1 MVQTN
6 NETGITRALGDF
18 ARELEYE
25 DLSPE
30 VIDWA
35 KYLCL
40 DFAAVT
46 LNGSTTDSARAA
58 VDALQRLGR
67 SGPSA
72 IVGTPHRVLPEYASM
87 ANGIAFHSIEMDDV
101 NNEASLHPGVVAF
114 PTALSMADL
123 AHVSGKDF
131 IAAVV
136 AGYDVIVRL
145 GRALQPAEHYGRGF
159 HPTGTCGAFG
169 AAVVAGRLLGLQGD
183 DFIHALGIAGSQ
195 TAGSMEYLAQ
205 GAWTKRLHPGWASH
219 SGSWAALL
227 ARSGYTGPTTILE
240 GRDGFLQAY
249 SGNPDPSLVLQ
260 DLGDEYL
267 ITRTGIKPHACC
279 RYKQGPIDCL
289 IDIRNTHDLS
299 ADDVDEVTVGV
310 LSGGFKL
317 VASPEEDK
325 ANPRTVVD
333 MQFSMPFGAA
343 VALAYGRASLEEYA
357 EGVPDRPEVRRILP
371 MVKCVTDPE
380 LDAHFPREFRAWAEV
395 ATTDGRRLRSDIRYP
410 KGDPENALSWDEM
423 KEKFVVLTSPVISAE
438 RQQEILAAIES
449 LDEMEDVRELAAL
462 LSTE

>member
-1 MVQTN
+1 MTQTN
-6 NETGITRALGDF
+6 SESGITRALGDF
-18 ARELEYE
+18 AATLDYE
-25 DLSPE
+25 SLSPE
-30 VIDWA
+30 VVDWA

-40 DFAAVT
+40 DFAGVT
-46 LNGSTTDSARAA
+46 LNGSTTGSARAV
-58 VDALQRLGR
+58 VDALRRLGR

-72 IVGTPHRVLPEYASM
+72 IVGTPHRVLSEYASM
-87 ANGIAFHSIEMDDV
+87 ANGVAFHSIEMDDV
-101 NNEASLHPGVVAF
+101 NNEASLHPGVAAF
-114 PTALSMADL
+114 PTALAMADL
-123 AHVSGKDF
+123 ARVSGKDF
-131 IAAVV
+131 ITAVV

-169 AAVVAGRLLGLQGD
+169 AAAVAGRLLGLQGN

-227 ARSGYTGPTTILE
+227 ARSGYTGPTTIIE

-260 DLGDEYL
+260 DLGEEYL

-289 IDIRNTHDLS
+289 IELRNTHGLK
-299 ADDVDEVTVGV
+299 ADDVEEVTVGV

-317 VASPEEDK
+317 VASPEEAK
-325 ANPRTVVD
+325 ANPQTIVD

-357 EGVPDRPEVRRILP
+357 EGMPERPEIRRLLP
-371 MVKCVTDPE
+371 RVKCVTDPE

-395 ATTDGRRLRSDIRYP
+395 ATADGRRLRSDIRYP
-410 KGDPENALSWDEM
+410 KGDPENALSWAEM
-423 KEKFVVLTSPVISAE
+423 KDKFTLLTAPVISPQ
-438 RQQEILAAIES
+438 RQQEIIAAIES
-449 LDEMEDVRELAAL
+449 LERMEDVRELAAL

>member
-1 MVQTN
+1 MVQNN
-6 NETGITRALGDF
+6 NETGMTRTLGSF
-18 ARELEYE
+18 AQALEYE

-40 DFAAVT
+40 DFAGVT
-46 LNGSTTDSARAA
+46 LNGSTTGSARAV
-58 VDALQRLGR
+58 VDALQRLDR
-67 SGPSA
+67 PGPSV
-72 IVGTPHRVLPEYASM
+72 IVGTPHRALPEYASM
-87 ANGIAFHSIEMDDV
+87 ANGVAFHSIEMDDI

-136 AGYDVIVRL
+136 AGYEVMVRL

-169 AAVVAGRLLGLQGD
+169 AAAVAGRLLGLQGD

-205 GAWTKRLHPGWASH
+205 GTWTKRLHPGWASH
-219 SGSWAALL
+219 SGTWAALL
-227 ARSGYTGPTTILE
+227 ARSGYTGPSTIFE

-249 SGNPDPSLVLQ
+249 SGNPDMSLALQ

-279 RYKQGPIDCL
+279 RYNQGPIDCL
-289 IDIRNTHDLS
+289 IDIRNTHALR
-299 ADDVDEVTVGV
+299 ADDVAEVTVGV
-310 LSGGFKL
+310 LSGGFKV

-325 ANPRTVVD
+325 ANPKTVVD

-343 VALAYGRASLEEYA
+343 VALAYGRASLEEHA
-357 EGVPDRPEVRRILP
+357 DGVPDRPEIRRILP
-371 MVKCVTDPE
+371 RVKCVTDPE

-395 ATTDGRRLRSDIRYP
+395 ATADGRRLRSDIRYP
-410 KGDPENALSWDEM
+410 KGDPENALSWAEM
-423 KEKFVVLTSPVISAE
+423 KEKFAVLTAPVISSE
-438 RQQEILAAIES
+438 RQQQIIAATES
-449 LDEMEDVRELAAL
+449 LDEMADVRELAAL
-462 LSTE
+462 LSAE

>member
-1 MVQTN
+1 M
-6 NETGITRALGDF
+6 
-18 ARELEYE
+18 
-25 DLSPE
+25 
-30 VIDWA
+30 IDWA

-46 LNGSTTDSARAA
+46 LNGSTTGSAHAV
-58 VDALQRLGR
+58 VDALQRLDR
-67 SGPSA
+67 SGPSVV
-72 IVGTPHRVLPEYASM
+72 VGTPYRVLPEYASM

-205 GAWTKRLHPGWASH
+205 GAWTKRFHPGWASH

-227 ARSGYTGPTTILE
+227 ARSGYTPAPPPSSRGATASCKPIPATPTC
-240 GRDGFLQAY
+240 RW
-249 SGNPDPSLVLQ
+249 
-260 DLGDEYL
+260 
-267 ITRTGIKPHACC
+267 CC
-279 RYKQGPIDCL
+279 KTWGTNI
-289 IDIRNTHDLS
+289 
-299 ADDVDEVTVGV
+299 
-310 LSGGFKL
+310 
-317 VASPEEDK
+317 
-325 ANPRTVVD
+325 
-333 MQFSMPFGAA
+333 
-343 VALAYGRASLEEYA
+343 
-357 EGVPDRPEVRRILP
+357 
-371 MVKCVTDPE
+371 
-380 LDAHFPREFRAWAEV
+380 
-395 ATTDGRRLRSDIRYP
+395 
-410 KGDPENALSWDEM
+410 
-423 KEKFVVLTSPVISAE
+423 
-438 RQQEILAAIES
+438 
-449 LDEMEDVRELAAL
+449 
-462 LSTE
+462 